1 MPRRVLHWPDMRVL
15 ALDTSTLAGGV
26 ALVDGERTVAECLLD
41 IRLTHSERLMPAVDQ
56 LLRGAGWGP
65 PDLEGVAV
73 AGGPG
78 SFTGL
83 RIGVSAAKGFAL
95 ALSIPVAVVPTLD
108 AMAAALPFAQ
118 WPVCP
123 VLVARRDEVYVS
135 LYRWDGTAMRREWD
149 YLALPPSA
157 VSERL
162 RERVI
167 LTGDGATTIA
177 SPLAVLAP
185 CWRWA
190 PSAAI
195 VGHLGAQRLRAGASV
210 GAAELAPLYV
220 RPPHAELTHR
230 ARALS

>member
-1 MPRRVLHWPDMRVL
+1 MRVL

-26 ALVDGERTVAECLLD
+26 ALVEGNRTIAESLLD

-56 LLRGAGWGP
+56 LLREAGWGP
-65 PDLEGVAV
+65 HDLEGVAV
-73 AGGPG
+73 AVGPG

-83 RIGVSAAKGFAL
+83 RIGVSAAKGLAL

-108 AMAAALPFAQ
+108 ALAAALPFAE

-123 VLVARRDEVYVS
+123 VLVARRDEVYAS
-135 LYRWDGTAMRREWD
+135 LYRWDGTTMQREWD
-149 YLALPPSA
+149 YLALPPRA
-157 VSERL
+157 VGERL
-162 RERVI
+162 QERVI
-167 LTGDGATTIA
+167 LTGDGAGEIA

-185 CWRWA
+185 RWRWT

-210 GAAELAPLYV
+210 GAAELVPLYV
-220 RPPHAELTHR
+220 RPSQAELIRR
-230 ARALS
+230 AVAIP